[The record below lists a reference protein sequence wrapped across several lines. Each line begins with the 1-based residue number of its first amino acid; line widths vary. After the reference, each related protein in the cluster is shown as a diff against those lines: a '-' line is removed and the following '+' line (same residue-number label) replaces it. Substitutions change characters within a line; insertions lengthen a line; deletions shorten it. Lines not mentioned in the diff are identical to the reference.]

1 MSTLNPVQKLHRG
14 TDERFGASN
23 FIRKSL
29 NKVFP
34 DHWSFLLGEIALY
47 SFIVLLISGT
57 YLTLFFDP
65 SQTETVYHGSYAP
78 LEGVPMSLAYASTVH
93 LSFDVRA
100 GLVFRQIHHWAALLF
115 VASIIIHLMRVFFTG
130 AFRKPRE
137 INWLIGV
144 TLLVLALLEGF
155 AGYSLPDD
163 LLSGT
168 GLRIMYSVIE
178 SIPVVGTWLGYL
190 FFGGEF
196 PGTGLIPRLYVVHI
210 LLVPGILLALIS
222 AHLGIMWHQ
231 KHTQFAGPGRTEHNV
246 VGHRMFPHFA
256 AKSGG
261 FFMLVF
267 GMSAALGGLAQINPV
282 WLYGP
287 YTPLAISAAS
297 QPDFYLGILDGALRI
312 MPPWEWNFLGHTISF
327 SLLIP
332 FVVPLGVILGGAALW
347 PFFERWA
354 TGDKAFHNIND
365 RPRNAPVRTGVG
377 IAAVTFYGVLWAES
391 ANDVIADQFHVPLYT
406 LTWIARV
413 LVVVGPPAA
422 FFLTRRI
429 CIGLQRKDAELLE
442 HGMETGIIRQ
452 LPDGRFIEEHRP
464 LTEQERAPLQDEKV
478 PALMPGPG
486 SHDGNGV
493 PAPQTRGLTGR
504 VRAIANRA
512 FAETAAFQPDGHGNG
527 NGHAPGGHAVAET
540 DPAASPS
547 PGRQTRR

>member
-14 TDERFGASN
+14 VDDRLSSAKFL
-23 FIRKSL
+23 RRSL

-47 SFIVLLISGT
+47 SFIVLLLSGT

-65 SQTETVYHGSYAP
+65 SQNETIYHGSFAP
-78 LEGVPMSLAYASTVH
+78 LEGVPMSQAYASTIR

-100 GLVFRQIHHWAALLF
+100 GLIFRQIHHWAALLF

-144 TLLVLALLEGF
+144 ILLVLALLEGF

-168 GLRIMYSVIE
+168 GLRIMYSVIL
-178 SIPVVGTWLGYL
+178 SIPVVGTWLAYL
-190 FFGGEF
+190 IFGGEF
-196 PGTGLIPRLYVVHI
+196 PGSGLIPRLYVVHI

-267 GMSAALGGLAQINPV
+267 AMSALLGGLAQINPV

-287 YTPLAISAAS
+287 YDPSQVSAAS
-297 QPDFYLGILDGALRI
+297 QPDFYIGFLDGSTRLFF
-312 MPPWEWNFLGHTISF
+312 PWEFRGAGV
-327 SLLIP
+327 SLSSMFWP
-332 FVVPLGVILGGAALW
+332 TVVMPGLLFTGLALYPW
-347 PFFERWA
+347 LEAKF
-354 TGDKAFHNIND
+354 TGDHEFHNLLQ
-365 RPRNAPVRTGVG
+365 RPRDNPTRTGIG
-377 IAAVTFYGVLWAES
+377 AMALTFYGVLMIS
-391 ANDVIADQFHVPLYT
+391 GGNDVIATTFHISLNAM
-406 LTWIARV
+406 TWGGRTACILLPPIAFYV
-413 LVVVGPPAA
+413 A
-422 FFLTRRI
+422 RRI
-429 CIGLQRKDAELLE
+429 CYSLQAKDRELE
-442 HGMETGIIRQ
+442 HHGVETGIVRQ
-452 LPDGRFIEEHRP
+452 LPSGEFVEVTIPKPLPERVELVPVEADDVTPHKVNGHGLLTKGARAVTGFFVERGAEAESRSPEEH
-464 LTEQERAPLQDEKV
+464 A
-478 PALMPGPG
+478 
-486 SHDGNGV
+486 
-493 PAPQTRGLTGR
+493 GR
-504 VRAIANRA
+504 R
-512 FAETAAFQPDGHGNG
+512 E
-527 NGHAPGGHAVAET
+527 
-540 DPAASPS
+540 
-547 PGRQTRR
+547 

>member
-14 TDERFGASN
+14 ADERLGISN
-23 FIRKSL
+23 FVRKSL

-47 SFIVLLISGT
+47 SFIVLLLSGT

-137 INWLIGV
+137 LNWLIGV

-178 SIPVVGTWLGYL
+178 SIPVVGTWLGML

-196 PGTGLIPRLYVVHI
+196 PGSGLIPRLYVVHI

-231 KHTQFAGPGRTEHNV
+231 KHTQFPGPGRTENNV

-256 AKSGG
+256 AKTGV
-261 FFMLVF
+261 FMLVF
-267 GMSAALGGLAQINPV
+267 GMCALLGGLAQINPV

-287 YTPLAISAAS
+287 YDPSQVSAAS
-297 QPDFYLGILDGALRI
+297 QPDFYIGFLDGSTRLFL
-312 MPPWEWNFLGHTISF
+312 PWEFRGAGV
-327 SLLIP
+327 SLSPLFWP
-332 FVVPLGVILGGAALW
+332 TVVMPGLLFTGLALW
-347 PFFERWA
+347 PWLEQRF
-354 TGDKAFHNIND
+354 TGDREFHNLLE
-365 RPRNAPVRTGVG
+365 RPRDNPTRTGIG
-377 IAAVTFYGVLWAES
+377 AMALAFYGVLMIS
-391 ANDVIADQFHVPLYT
+391 GGNDVIATTFHISLNAM
-406 LTWIARV
+406 TWGGRFAAIAA
-413 LVVVGPPAA
+413 PPIA
-422 FFLTRRI
+422 FYVTRRI
-429 CIGLQRKDAELLE
+429 CYALQAKDRELEE
-442 HGMETGIIRQ
+442 HGIETGIVRQ
-452 LPDGRFIEEHRP
+452 LPSGEFVEVTTP
-464 LTEQERAPLQDEKV
+464 K
-478 PALMPGPG
+478 
-486 SHDGNGV
+486 
-493 PAPQTRGLTGR
+493 PAPHHMELTQVELDDQPPSTNGHNGGLLTRGRRAVSGFFVDPGDGGGSSESSPHEPAGR
-504 VRAIANRA
+504 
-512 FAETAAFQPDGHGNG
+512 H
-527 NGHAPGGHAVAET
+527 
-540 DPAASPS
+540 
-547 PGRQTRR
+547 